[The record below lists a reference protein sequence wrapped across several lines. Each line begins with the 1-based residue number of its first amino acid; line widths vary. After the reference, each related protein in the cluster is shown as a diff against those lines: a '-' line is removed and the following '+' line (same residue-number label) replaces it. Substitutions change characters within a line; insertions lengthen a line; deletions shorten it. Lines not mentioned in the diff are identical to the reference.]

1 MISSNHSVP
10 GFLSTGTQEMP
21 GNNGMFDMVL
31 AIDWVKD
38 YIHFFGGDSNKIV
51 AFGHGT
57 GASSAM
63 MLSLSK
69 FCESNRDCIIHCAAN
84 KRILTRRWWNYYVSV
99 DKFHGLIAMSGSVLS
114 HFAVDKNPFETARHI
129 ADKNGCPTND
139 TRKMVDCLRELPVE
153 KLIQVDS
160 KLENIRA
167 SVRGFVSGLANLLG
181 PGPVI
186 EGSNDGR

>member
-1 MISSNHSVP
+1 MSPRCFP

-38 YIHFFGGDSNKIV
+38 YIHFFGGNPKKII

-69 FCESNRDCIIHCAAN
+69 FCEGITSRCEQQYFYFLFFVAA
-84 KRILTRRWWNYYVSV
+84 RLLFFQV
-99 DKFHGLIAMSGSVLS
+99 VL
-114 HFAVDKNPFETARHI
+114 AV
-129 ADKNGCPTND
+129 
-139 TRKMVDCLRELPVE
+139 
-153 KLIQVDS
+153 
-160 KLENIRA
+160 
-167 SVRGFVSGLANLLG
+167 
-181 PGPVI
+181 
-186 EGSNDGR
+186 